1 MNVIKVHD
9 KSFRPFIPF
18 EKIEEQVKRIAFEI
32 NRDLE
37 GQKPLFLAI
46 LNGSFMFAADLLKH
60 IDLNCEISFVKLASY
75 SGTQSTENVR
85 QLIGFDEDIYGKTIV
100 VIEDIIDSGLTMERV
115 LEQLKDLGAHDV
127 KVATLLFKPNA
138 FKRDYDVHYKGFD
151 IGNEFIIGYG
161 LDYNRQGR
169 NLKDIF
175 IIEE

>member
-1 MNVIKVHD
+1 MNIIEVHD
-9 KSFRPFIPF
+9 KKFRPFIPF
-18 EKIEEQVKRIAFEI
+18 EKIEEQVKRIAWEI
-32 NRDLE
+32 NHDLD
-37 GQKPLFLAI
+37 GTTPLFLSV

-60 IDLNCEISFVKLASY
+60 ITLNCEISFVKLASY
-75 SGTQSTENVR
+75 SGTSSTQNVR

-115 LEQLKDLGAHDV
+115 LAQLKDMGAHDV
-127 KVATLLFKPNA
+127 KVATLMFKPNA
-138 FKRDYDVHYKGFD
+138 FKRDYEIHYKGFD

-169 NLKDIF
+169 NLKDIY

>member
-1 MNVIKVHD
+1 MSVIKVHD
-9 KSFRPFIPF
+9 KSFKPFISF
-18 EKIEEQVKRIAFEI
+18 EKIEEQVIKLANEI
-32 NRDLE
+32 NKDLE
-37 GQKPLFLAI
+37 GQTPLFLSI

-60 IDLNCEISFVKLASY
+60 IKLDCEISFVKLASY
-75 SGTQSTENVR
+75 EGTESTENVR

-100 VIEDIIDSGLTMERV
+100 VVEDIIDSGLTMERV
-115 LEQLKDLGAHDV
+115 LEQLSDLGAHDV

-138 FKRDYDVHYKGFD
+138 FKRNYKVHYKGFD

-169 NLKDIF
+169 NLKDIY

>member
-1 MNVIKVHD
+1 MSVIKVHD
-9 KSFRPFIPF
+9 KSFKPFIPF
-18 EKIEEQVKRIAFEI
+18 EEIEKQVIKLADEI
-32 NRDLE
+32 NKDLE
-37 GQKPLFLAI
+37 GKTPLFLAI

-60 IDLNCEISFVKLASY
+60 IKLNCEISFVKLASY
-75 SGTQSTENVR
+75 DGTESTENVR

-100 VIEDIIDSGLTMERV
+100 VVEDIIDSGLTMERV
-115 LEQLKDLGAHDV
+115 LEQLNDLGAHEV

-138 FKRDYDVHYKGFD
+138 FKRNYKVHYKGFD

-169 NLKDIF
+169 NLKDIY

>member
-1 MNVIKVHD
+1 MNVIQVHD
-9 KSFRPFIPF
+9 KKFRPFIPF
-18 EKIEEQVKRIAFEI
+18 KKIEEQTIRIANEI
-32 NRDLE
+32 NHDLKD
-37 GQKPLFLAI
+37 QTPLFLSI

-60 IDLNCEISFVKLASY
+60 VTLDCEISFVKLASY
-75 SGTQSTENVR
+75 SGTTSTENVR

-115 LEQLKDLGAHDV
+115 LEQLSDLGAHDV
-127 KVATLLFKPNA
+127 RVATLLFKPNA
-138 FKRDYDVHYKGFD
+138 FKRDYEVHYKGFD

-169 NLKDIF
+169 NLKDIY

>member
-1 MNVIKVHD
+1 MDIIKVHD
-9 KSFRPFIPF
+9 KKFRPFIPF
-18 EKIEEQVKRIAFEI
+18 EKIEEQVKRIAWEI
-32 NRDLE
+32 NHDLK
-37 GQKPLFLAI
+37 GTTPLFLSV

-60 IDLNCEISFVKLASY
+60 ITLNCEISFVKLASY
-75 SGTQSTENVR
+75 SGTSSTQNVR

-115 LEQLKDLGAHDV
+115 LAQLTDMGAHDV
-127 KVATLLFKPNA
+127 RVATLMFKPNA
-138 FKRDYDVHYKGFD
+138 FKRDYEIHYKGFD

-169 NLKDIF
+169 NLKDIY

>member
-1 MNVIKVHD
+1 MKIIKIHD
-9 KSFRPFIPF
+9 KEFKPFIPF
-18 EKIEEQVKRIAFEI
+18 EKIEEQTKRIASEI
-32 NRDLE
+32 NKDLE
-37 GQKPLFLAI
+37 GQTPLFLSI

-60 IDLNCEISFVKLASY
+60 IDLKCEISFVKLASY
-75 SGTQSTENVR
+75 DGTTSTQNVR

-115 LEQLKDLGAHDV
+115 LAQLKDMGAHDV
-127 KVATLLFKPNA
+127 RVATLLFKPGA
-138 FKRDYDVHYKGFD
+138 FKRDYDIHYKGFD

>member
-1 MNVIKVHD
+1 MNVIQVHD
-9 KSFRPFIPF
+9 KKFRPFIPF
-18 EKIEEQVKRIAFEI
+18 KKIEEQTIRIANEI
-32 NRDLE
+32 NHDLKD
-37 GQKPLFLAI
+37 QTPLFLSI

-60 IDLNCEISFVKLASY
+60 VTLDCEISFVKLASY
-75 SGTQSTENVR
+75 SGTTSTENVR

-115 LEQLKDLGAHDV
+115 LEQLSDLGAHDV
-127 KVATLLFKPNA
+127 RVATLLFKPNA
-138 FKRDYDVHYKGFD
+138 FKRNYEVHYKGFD

-169 NLKDIF
+169 NLKDIY

>member
-1 MNVIKVHD
+1 MNAIQVHD
-9 KSFRPFIPF
+9 KKFKPFISF
-18 EKIEEQVKRIAFEI
+18 EKLEEQTIRIAREI
-32 NRDLE
+32 NQDLK
-37 GQKPLFLAI
+37 GQTPLFLSI

-60 IDLNCEISFVKLASY
+60 ITLDCEISFVKLASY
-75 SGTQSTENVR
+75 SGTSSTQNVR

-115 LEQLKDLGAHDV
+115 LEQLNDLGAHDV
-127 KVATLLFKPNA
+127 RVATLLFKPNA

-169 NLKDIF
+169 NLKDIY